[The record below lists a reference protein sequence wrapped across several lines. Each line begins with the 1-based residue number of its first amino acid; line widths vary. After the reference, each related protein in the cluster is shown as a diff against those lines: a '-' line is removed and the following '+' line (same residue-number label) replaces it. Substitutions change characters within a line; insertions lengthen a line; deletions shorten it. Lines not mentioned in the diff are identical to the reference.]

1 MRWTFSDCY
10 FGYESF
16 SECLLLLFFCII
28 FLLIVCNFYVYFVD
42 CLCTLC
48 KTKFLIGFWNRLKIF
63 NNTRYSEYKSKFPI
77 TILGIWISYFS
88 YPCLPHSFY
97 FLPHLVEPVASSS
110 LACGRL
116 HPTLLQCYS
125 LSVSCV
131 SVSKCLPYKD
141 TGHNRFKA
149 HPKPVCCPLN
159 YICNAL
165 VPISN

>member
-16 SECLLLLFFCII
+16 SECLLLLFFSII

-63 NNTRYSEYKSKFPI
+63 NNTRYSEYKSKFPV
-77 TILGIWISYFS
+77 TILGIWISCFS
-88 YPCLPHSFY
+88 YPCLPHSFC

-116 HPTLLQCYS
+116 HPAFTSVLFTFCLLCLCIQVSS
-125 LSVSCV
+125 L
-131 SVSKCLPYKD
+131 
-141 TGHNRFKA
+141 
-149 HPKPVCCPLN
+149 
-159 YICNAL
+159 
-165 VPISN
+165 